1 MHIVFLT
8 NEYPKNDESHGGI
21 GTFVQNLARNLI
33 KKNSSVS
40 VVGISNNHLDETEI
54 DEGVVIYRLPKSKAK
69 FAKFIFNSNRIKDK
83 LIEINS
89 REPIDVLEGSELS
102 FAFLPKRTSYK
113 KVIRMHGG
121 HHFFSVTLEKKTT
134 FWRSYQEITSFKK
147 ADALIAVSNF
157 VGQKTKELLNFK
169 LPFITIYNFID
180 LEKFS
185 KQKDQSVKKYSI
197 LFIGTIC
204 KKKGVK
210 ELLEAFE
217 IVKKNFPTVVL
228 NLVGRDWSDEV
239 VGSYTEYVKTFISED
254 NRDAIVFHGV
264 VPNAEIPT
272 MINSA
277 QVCVYPSHS
286 ESFGLTLIEAMAIE
300 KPIVA
305 SRIPPFEEIMSSD
318 ISGLFCDPFSPND
331 IAEKLIE
338 LLTDDAKGLEMGI
351 NARKEVL
358 QKFNSEN
365 IVQENINFYKSL
377 I

>member
-217 IVKKNFPTVVL
+217 IV
-228 NLVGRDWSDEV
+228 
-239 VGSYTEYVKTFISED
+239 GSYTEYVKTFISED